1 MAINKPI
8 KPSSELPDSWG
19 GTQYPYTQEEITE
32 GYLETVPQ
40 IVDGGKLNYEKKGV
54 FERLNYLSEIADIIN
69 NIPVEQML
77 IVDSNN
83 RFEYRTPPL
92 IATDEQFKEGV
103 LETVSPSVK
112 QVQELFPTITYLD

>member
-1 MAINKPI
+1 MAIIKPT
-8 KPSSELPDSWG
+8 KPSSELPNSWG

-54 FERLNYLSEIADIIN
+54 FERLSYLSEVAEIIN
-69 NIPVEQML
+69 NTPIEKML
-77 IVDSNN
+77 VVDSNN
-83 RFEYRTPPL
+83 RFEYRTPAV

-103 LETVSPSVK
+103 LETVAPSVK
-112 QVQELFPTITYLD
+112 QAKELLPTITYWD